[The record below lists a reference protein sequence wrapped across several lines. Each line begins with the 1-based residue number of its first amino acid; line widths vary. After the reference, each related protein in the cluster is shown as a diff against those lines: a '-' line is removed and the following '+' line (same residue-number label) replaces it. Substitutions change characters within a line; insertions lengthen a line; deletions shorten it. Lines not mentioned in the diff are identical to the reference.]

1 MFCQFIAKSKQLKKQ
16 LMIKPQDRESPSRHL
31 LHVTNILYV
40 ISGLKIVN
48 VWNAAE
54 SVTQL

>member
-16 LMIKPQDRESPSRHL
+16 LMIKPQDRELPSRHL
-31 LHVTNILYV
+31 LHATNILYV
-40 ISGLKIVN
+40 IPGLKIVN